1 MRFKKCFFSTLLFL
15 LDLTMSVC
23 CCIAEVYYGPPQ
35 TNGFSCTHNWRPH
48 VFFIGPSAEIKC
60 EVPKINISPTRNE
73 TTYWKKNIFYLSLS
87 NCMHVLM
94 YSGFFFFAYKN
105 RIRSAFRKKVYTI
118 LANTSYNDTTK
129 ITTLFDIEKIL
140 FPRCFSCIYVN
151 LHQKRI
157 FVQMWCLIKYGFLL
171 HTYFVEKKKTMIIFS
186 SVFA

>member
-140 FPRCFSCIYVN
+140 FPRCFSCI
-151 LHQKRI
+151 
-157 FVQMWCLIKYGFLL
+157 
-171 HTYFVEKKKTMIIFS
+171 
-186 SVFA
+186 